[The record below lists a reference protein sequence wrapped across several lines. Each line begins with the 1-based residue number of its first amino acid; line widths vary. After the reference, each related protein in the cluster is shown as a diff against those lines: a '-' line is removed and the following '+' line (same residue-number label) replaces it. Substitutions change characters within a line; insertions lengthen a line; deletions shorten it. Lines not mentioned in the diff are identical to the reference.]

1 MELSRRL
8 RAVAGLVTPG
18 NRLADVGTDP
28 GDIPVYLIKEKKIP
42 SAIAMDVNRGP
53 LQRAVVHISEEGLT
67 EKIETRLS
75 DGLKELKP
83 GEADAAVIAGMGGA
97 LTIRIL
103 EEGREVAEKMKELI
117 LQPQSE
123 IARVR
128 YWLTENGFSIEEE
141 DIVLEDG
148 KYYPRVRVACH
159 TGKMTRQIAEH
170 EALRDIDALYGPIL
184 LKKKSSCLKEYLQW
198 EQGIKESVLIQ
209 LSNASGEAALARRQE
224 VEQALQKNKKAQEEL
239 R

>member
-18 NRLADVGTDP
+18 NRLADVGTDH
-28 GDIPVYLIKEKKIP
+28 GYIPIYLIKEKKIP

-83 GEADAAVIAGMGGA
+83 GEVDAAVIAGMGGA

-148 KYYPRVRVACH
+148 KYYPMMRVACH
-159 TGKMTRQIAEH
+159 TGKMTRQISEH

-198 EQGIKESVLIQ
+198 EQGIKENVLIQ